1 MREDQYRFLSLLGQP
16 PVRLTV
22 EEVAC
27 LLNCT
32 EDDVTLLMKARLL
45 KPLGQPA
52 QNGTKLFSKR
62 EVLAL
67 AADDKWLHKVT
78 LAISGHWQGKN
89 ARRKKPAPEPTPP
102 AAA

>member
-16 PVRLTV
+16 QVRLTAQ
-22 EEVAC
+22 EVAFV
-27 LLNCT
+27 LNCT
-32 EDDVTLLMKARLL
+32 EEDVTRLMKAKLL

-62 EVLAL
+62 EVLGL
-67 AADDKWLHKVT
+67 AEDDKWLHKVT